1 MPSATEPWSERSTRL
16 AALLSR
22 TALQDRAA
30 FSTLYQ
36 LSSAHLL
43 GVILR
48 ITSDRAQAEDV
59 LQEVFINVWRSAQ
72 SFEAARAQPM
82 TWLTSIA
89 RNKAIDSLR
98 RRKTEV
104 ATVSRHLQG
113 DDDED
118 NDLLQAMPSAEAGP
132 MELLLQ
138 AAEARQVNHC
148 VEGLSTQQQ
157 QCVALAFYQGLSHSE
172 VAEHLGQPLGSVK
185 SWVRRALGALKDCLS
200 QARDG
205 LASGR

>member
-1 MPSATEPWSERSTRL
+1 MTLSTEPWSERSTRL
-16 AALLSR
+16 AGLLSR
-22 TALQDRAA
+22 TALGERAA

-36 LSSAHLL
+36 LTSAHLL

-48 ITSDRAQAEDV
+48 INGDRAQAEDV
-59 LQEVFINVWRSAQ
+59 LQEVFMNVWRAAQ

-104 ATVSRHLQG
+104 ATVSH
-113 DDDED
+113 ED
-118 NDLLQAMPSAEAGP
+118 DLLQAMPSADAGP

-138 AAEARQVNHC
+138 AAQARQVNHC
-148 VEGLSTQQQ
+148 VQGLSTQQQ

-185 SWVRRALGALKDCLS
+185 SWVRRALAALKDCLS
-200 QARDG
+200 QANDG
-205 LASGR
+205 LATGR